1 MSEVAYIKNLTAE
14 YKGFK
19 AIDNITFKVEE
30 GEFVGIVGPNGSGK
44 TTTLKIL
51 SGLML
56 PSNGTVTLNGI
67 DVTQNPSDALNCV
80 GCVIGTPELYH
91 NATPSDILNYVGRI
105 FNIQKSKLDSKVDEV
120 LEKVSMTEWNDKKT
134 RTFSKGMKQRIV
146 IAQALMNDPKMLILD
161 EPTSGL
167 DPIGMNDIS
176 LLLKDLNSAGTAILL
191 SSHVLHSVSMLCDRV
206 LILDHGKIVKEGAPS
221 RLLSKNGIKNL
232 LVRTVDIP
240 SEDDLLKVKALP
252 NVTSALKTSDGIQ
265 ISLNGSITDQQLLLA
280 ALINMDIPV
289 YGMESLDSL
298 EDVFIEAT
306 RGD

>member
-120 LEKVSMTEWNDKKT
+120 LEKVSMTEWKDKKT

>member
-1 MSEVAYIKNLTAE
+1 
-14 YKGFK
+14 
-19 AIDNITFKVEE
+19 
-30 GEFVGIVGPNGSGK
+30 
-44 TTTLKIL
+44 
-51 SGLML
+51 
-56 PSNGTVTLNGI
+56 
-67 DVTQNPSDALNCV
+67 
-80 GCVIGTPELYH
+80 
-91 NATPSDILNYVGRI
+91 
-105 FNIQKSKLDSKVDEV
+105 
-120 LEKVSMTEWNDKKT
+120 
-134 RTFSKGMKQRIV
+134 
-146 IAQALMNDPKMLILD
+146 MNDPKMLILD

-280 ALINMDIPV
+280 ALIKMDIPV

>member
-120 LEKVSMTEWNDKKT
+120 LEKVSMTEWKDKKT

-146 IAQALMNDPKMLILD
+146 IALMNDPKMLILD

-252 NVTSALKTSDGIQ
+252 NV
-265 ISLNGSITDQQLLLA
+265 LLA